1 MKKQLLI
8 GLLGAAGGLGLASSL
23 VSCDDYRPTTDTDGK
38 LLVSVDLDKD
48 VVASASNKQA
58 SAPSRAEAQ
67 SVSASDLSLKLTS
80 ESGSFAREW
89 ASASEFSDP
98 VSVPV
103 GKYTLEAWYGDLET
117 EGFEKPYYYGSSSLT
132 VEENR
137 TTPVSVTAT
146 LANSMV
152 RVEMSDMFRNYFA
165 SYSLT
170 LRSEL
175 GNEIAYPDGETRSV
189 YLAPGQ
195 VTASITITKQNGTT
209 ATLEPKSFTAEARH
223 SYVLKFDINSGEAGD
238 GFLVLTYDDMTDMEN
253 VEIDLSDAILN
264 APAPRINAD
273 GFTSGESWTVMQGQP
288 SAKNAKVTA
297 MAQAGI
303 NGLVLTTTSSYLE
316 SQGWPKEIDLVSGGA
331 STLAMMKGL
340 GLRMVGTSK
349 PDKMAMV
356 DFTDLLSNIAYL
368 EEGNNVSTFTL
379 QVRDRNSRV
388 AESPVSFSVEA
399 VTTALSV
406 AAINPIYEW
415 DNTLTF
421 EIETN
426 ATSLDG
432 LTLQAKNERNTWDN
446 CPITSCDL
454 VARLGNTYRVVATV
468 PASNKDIPMRLS
480 LGNLKAD
487 FTVVHEPSPYSLAA
501 VENGIY
507 GWQAALDL
515 RYKAG
520 ATGAKRRAASRSAEQ
535 PENVSFEISA
545 DEGNTWST
553 ATATKLAT
561 NRFLVKG
568 LTGGK
573 TYQVRATC
581 DGLLS
586 SIYTFTTE
594 TGAQLENSD
603 METWSR
609 TDGQTQYWWIEYPG
623 ASAASAI
630 WGTMN
635 QLTTSEGG
643 SNDSSLSSSRDG
655 MSYCAF
661 SGTRRETG
669 SVNGGSSAAII
680 ETVGWGKGNA
690 AQAYWTNSKHVTV
703 GQLYLGAYN
712 SSTQSPDY
720 GIVYGHRPKN
730 VEFYYK
736 YSAKNSA
743 DFGKAFVKVLD
754 ASGTVLA
761 EKTLNLPAVANYTKK
776 ELDLSEAYAVPC
788 NAGVTLQIGFLS
800 SGVENVESNN
810 NSSWLNQPAFTK
822 KDGRYTGSSLYIDDI
837 RLNY

>member
-209 ATLEPKSFTAEARH
+209 ATLEPKSFTAEGRH

-316 SQGWPKEIDLVSGGA
+316 SQGWPKEIDLVSGDA

-480 LGNLKAD
+480 LGNLKVD

-623 ASAASAI
+623 ASKDATI
-630 WGTMN
+630 WNTLN
-635 QLTTSEGG
+635 ELSTSTGG
-643 SNDSSLSSSRDG
+643 SGTNMFNHTGSS
-655 MSYCAF
+655 YNAF
-661 SGTRRETG
+661 SGTRKTTDAY
-669 SVNGGSSAAII
+669 SGGYAAII
-680 ETVGWGKGNA
+680 ETVGWGKNDANG
-690 AQAYWTNSKHVTV
+690 TSKPASVTV
-703 GQLYLGAYN
+703 GELYLGSYN
-712 SSTQSPDY
+712 ASTKSP
-720 GIVYGHRPKN
+720 VYGYTYNNRPASL
-730 VEFYYK
+730 EFWYK
-736 YSAKNSA
+736 YSKKNDA
-743 DFGKAFVKVLD
+743 DYGYASIKVLD
-754 ASGTVLA
+754 NSGTVLA
-761 EKTLNLPAVANYTKK
+761 EKDMQLAATSTYTKATI
-776 ELDLSEAYAVPC
+776 DLTGLYAVPC
-788 NAGVTLQIGFLS
+788 AKPSSIQVVFKS
-800 SGVENVESNN
+800 SGNPTAQTDRSKD
-810 NSSWLNQPAFTK
+810 WLSFPSFGNTT
-822 KDGRYTGSSLYIDDI
+822 DGRFTGSSLYIDDI

>member
-103 GKYTLEAWYGDLET
+103 GKYTLEAWYGALET

-152 RVEMSDMFRNYFA
+152 RVEMSDMFRDYFA

-264 APAPRINAD
+264 APAPRLNTD

-303 NGLVLTTTSSYLE
+303 NGLVLTTSSAYLE
-316 SQGWPKEIDLVSGGA
+316 SQGWPKEIDLVSGDA

-368 EEGNNVSTFTL
+368 ADGDNLSTFTL

-399 VTTALSV
+399 VTTTLSV

-426 ATSLDG
+426 ATSVDG
-432 LTLQAKNERNTWDN
+432 LTLQAKNDRNTWDN

-454 VARLGNTYRVVATV
+454 VSRMGNTYRVVATV
-468 PASNKDIPMRLS
+468 PASNEDILMRLS
-480 LGNLKAD
+480 LGNLKVD
-487 FTVVHEPSPYSLAA
+487 FTAVHEPSPYSLAA

-545 DEGNTWST
+545 DGGNTWSA

-561 NRFLVKG
+561 NRFIVKG

-609 TDGQTQYWWIEYPG
+609 TDGIKGGWPYNGIYWWKYYPSS
-623 ASAASAI
+623 SADSGI

-635 QLTTSEGG
+635 LLTTSFTGT
-643 SNDSSLSSSRDG
+643 RDNTA
-655 MSYCAF
+655 YCNF
-661 SGTRRETG
+661 SGTHETDDSKSG
-669 SVNGGSSAAII
+669 KAALI
-680 ETVGWGKGNA
+680 ETVGWGANSA
-690 AQAYWTNSKHVTV
+690 AAISGMGTCKNLTP
-703 GQLYLGAYN
+703 GELYLGTYDSN
-712 SSTQSPDY
+712 SKSPVY
-720 GIVYGHRPKN
+720 GIAYSGRPESL
-730 VEFYYK
+730 EFWYK
-736 YSAKNSA
+736 YTAKNSA
-743 DFGKAFVKVLD
+743 DYGEAFITVLD
-754 ASGTVLA
+754 ANGNVLA
-761 EKTLNLPAVANYTKK
+761 TKSQNLTATGTYTNVK
-776 ELDLSEAYAVPC
+776 LSIADLYAVPC
-788 NAGVTLQIGFLS
+788 AKGATLKVGFKS
-800 SGVENVESNN
+800 SANTDCHSINESN
-810 NSSWLNQPAFTK
+810 LTPPPARNLS
-822 KDGRYTGSSLYIDDI
+822 DGRYTGSSLYIDDI

>member
-297 MAQAGI
+297 IAQAGI

-316 SQGWPKEIDLVSGGA
+316 SQGWPKEIDLVSGDA

-480 LGNLKAD
+480 LGNLKVD

-545 DEGNTWST
+545 DGGNTWSA

-603 METWSR
+603 METWYR
-609 TDGQTQYWWIEYPG
+609 EPGQTNYWWRDYPG
-623 ASAASAI
+623 ASAATI

-635 QLTTSEGG
+635 LLTTSEGG
-643 SNDSSLSSSRDG
+643 SNTSWINRDG
-655 MSYCAF
+655 CSYSAY
-661 SGTRRETG
+661 SGTQPTSDAKDG
-669 SVNGGSSAAII
+669 KAAYIA
-680 ETVGWGKGNA
+680 TVGWGKGNSA
-690 AQAYWTNSKHVTV
+690 AAISGMGTCQHLTP
-703 GQLYLGAYN
+703 GELYLGNYDSN
-712 SSTQSPDY
+712 SKSPVY
-720 GIVYGHRPKN
+720 GIAYSGRPESL
-730 VEFYYK
+730 EFWYK
-736 YSAKNSA
+736 YTAKNSA
-743 DFGKAFVKVLD
+743 DYGEAFITVLD
-754 ASGTVLA
+754 ANGNVLA
-761 EKTLNLPAVANYTKK
+761 TKSQNLTATGTYTNVK
-776 ELDLSEAYAVPC
+776 LSIADLYAVPC
-788 NAGVTLQIGFLS
+788 AKGATLKVGFKSSANTDCHSINATNLTPP
-800 SGVENVESNN
+800 
-810 NSSWLNQPAFTK
+810 PARDTST
-822 KDGRYTGSSLYIDDI
+822 GRYTGSELYIDDI

>member
-1 MKKQLLI
+1 MKKKIMI
-8 GLLGAAGGLGLASSL
+8 GLLGAAGGLGLTSSL
-23 VSCDDYRPTTDTDGK
+23 VSCDDYRPTTDMDGK
-38 LLVSVDLDKD
+38 LLVSVGLDTD

-58 SAPSRAEAQ
+58 SPQSRAEAQ

-80 ESGSFAREW
+80 ESGSYAREW
-89 ASASEFSDP
+89 ASAAEFSDP
-98 VSVPV
+98 VTVPV
-103 GKYTLEAWYGDLET
+103 GKYTLEAWYGSLED

-137 TTPVSVTAT
+137 TTPVSVTAS

-152 RVEMSDMFRNYFA
+152 RVEMSDMFRDYFA

-175 GNEIAYPDGETRSV
+175 GNEIAYADGETRSV

-223 SYVLKFDINSGEAGD
+223 SYLLKFDINGGEAGD
-238 GFLVLTYDDMTDMEN
+238 GFLVLTYDDMTNMEN

-264 APAPRINAD
+264 APAPRLNAE
-273 GFTSGESWTVMQGQP
+273 GFNSGESWTIMQGQP
-288 SAKNAKVTA
+288 SEKNARVTA
-297 MAQAGI
+297 MAQAGLD
-303 NGLVLTTTSSYLE
+303 GLILTTSSSYLE
-316 SQGWPKEIDLVSGGA
+316 SQGWPKEIDLVGGDA
-331 STLAMMKGL
+331 STIAMMKGL
-340 GLRMVGTSK
+340 GLKVLGATASA
-349 PDKMAMV
+349 KMALV

-368 EEGNNVSTFTL
+368 AGGDNLSTFTL

-388 AESPVSFSVEA
+388 AETPVSFSVEA
-399 VTTALSV
+399 VTTTLSV
-406 AAINPIYEW
+406 ASVSPIYEW

-421 EIETN
+421 DIETN
-426 ATSLDG
+426 ATSVDG
-432 LTLQAKNERNTWDN
+432 LILQARNDRNTWDN
-446 CPITSCDL
+446 CPITSCQ
-454 VARLGNTYRVVATV
+454 VVSRANNTYRVVATV
-468 PASNKDIPMRLS
+468 PSSADDLTMRLT
-480 LGNLKAD
+480 LGNLKVD
-487 FTVVHEPSPYSLAA
+487 FTVTHEPSPYSLTA

-520 ATGAKRRAASRSAEQ
+520 ATGAKRRSASRSAEV
-535 PENVSFEISA
+535 PENVTFEISA
-545 DEGNTWST
+545 DNGQTWT
-553 ATATKLAT
+553 AATATKLAD

-594 TGAQLENSD
+594 TGAQLENSN

-609 TDGQTQYWWIEYPG
+609 TDGATKYWWIEYPG
-623 ASAASAI
+623 ASATSAV

-643 SNDSSLSSSRDG
+643 SNESNTSSKRDG

-661 SGTRRETG
+661 SGTRQETG
-669 SVNGGSSAAII
+669 SVHGGTSAAII

-690 AQAYWTNSKHVTV
+690 AQAFWTNSKHVTV

-730 VEFYYK
+730 IEFWYK
-736 YSAKNSA
+736 YRAKNSA
-743 DFGKAFVKVLD
+743 DFGQAFVKVLD
-754 ASGTVLA
+754 ASGAVLA
-761 EKTLNLPAVANYTKK
+761 EKTLNLPATGEYKQMN
-776 ELDLSEAYAVPC
+776 LDLSDAYAVPG
-788 NAGVTLQIGFLS
+788 NAGVTLQLGFLS
-800 SGVENVESNN
+800 SGYEGVESQNN
-810 NSSWLNQPAFTK
+810 KNWLDQPAFTK

-837 RLNY
+837 KLNY